1 MSRGNVPIQGEEPR
15 EREEEGCR
23 QTITDI
29 NKHAAAVMRAAG
41 DTGREPAGESIS
53 GMADQV
59 LDDLRRPELAGFSQL
74 RIQDPRRLHSSAGP
88 PQISTLPHQGTGA
101 VSSLTDR
108 DALNAAEVGLWL
120 SVCICRHRQ
129 PSAVVFKRSSRD
141 GRDVQG

>member
-1 MSRGNVPIQGEEPR
+1 MR
-15 EREEEGCR
+15 EREEEGSR

-41 DTGREPAGESIS
+41 NTGQDPAGENTS

-74 RIQDPRRLHSSAGP
+74 RIQDPKRLHNSAGP
-88 PQISTLPHQGTGA
+88 LQTGMLPRLRTGE

-108 DALNAAEVGLWL
+108 DALKAAEVGLAFL
-120 SVCICRHRQ
+120 TLLCVH
-129 PSAVVFKRSSRD
+129 VFPFSCLLEVK
-141 GRDVQG
+141 